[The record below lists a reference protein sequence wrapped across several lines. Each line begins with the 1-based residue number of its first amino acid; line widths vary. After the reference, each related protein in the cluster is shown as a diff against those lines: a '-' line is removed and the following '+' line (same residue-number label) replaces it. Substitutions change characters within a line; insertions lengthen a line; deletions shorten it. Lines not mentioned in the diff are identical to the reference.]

1 MLWRQKSFAEEHERG
16 ILYVVPTP
24 IGNLEDIT
32 FRALRILKEA
42 DVIAA
47 EDTRQTNKLLRHFEI
62 DTPIMSYHEH
72 NKQAAGLKIIERLR
86 QGKHV
91 ALVSDAG
98 TPAISD
104 PGYEL
109 VAMAIKE
116 GCPVVPLPGANA
128 AVTALV
134 ASGLPTNHFYFFGFL
149 DRTKKEKKKQL
160 DRLKSIRD
168 TLIFYEAPHRLEE
181 TLLAMQEVFGERQIA
196 LCRELTKRFEEFI
209 RGTISDVLACVKEG
223 DIRGEFCLIVE
234 GAKDREP
241 DEDKVEEW
249 WQSLSIV
256 EHVDYYIHEK
266 KWSAKEAI
274 KQAAKD
280 RNMPKREVY
289 QQYHQ

>member
-1 MLWRQKSFAEEHERG
+1 MLWRQKSFAEEHECG

-234 GAKDREP
+234 GAKDHEL